1 MKITKERIAAL
12 RESAKKAK
20 RWWASTVPSG
30 QHDEYKGEAIPK
42 FCNEVAHLLNDLE
55 NEMEIERLADEMRGV
70 PPIGDDL
77 ASNKGD
83 IVDVRIDTEAVTKT
97 RPAPRKHK

>member
-55 NEMEIERLADEMRGV
+55 NEMEIERLADEMRGTE
-70 PPIGDDL
+70 L
-77 ASNKGD
+77 
-83 IVDVRIDTEAVTKT
+83 IDTEAVTKT